1 MADNRIAYGLA
12 KKHGIDTAGMSPR
25 EVWEALKEKGV
36 TKEIAERE
44 YKQGVAAEREKLK
57 KRYGDGIEEAKFIP
71 QASKYSRPKTKHH
84 TNHAKEMN
92 LNEREYVNAAIE
104 FFNGDEGEMYYS
116 KGQNKFYRY
125 DRKTGRLAV
134 VSANGTLHTY
144 YLVKEKLFIKKIK
157 RDGLEEWE
165 KR

>member
-12 KKHGIDTAGMSPR
+12 KKYGIDTAGMSPQ
-25 EVWEALKEKGV
+25 EVWGALKEKGV
-36 TKEIAERE
+36 TKESAERE
-44 YKQGVAAEREKLK
+44 YNQGVAAEREKLE

-134 VSANGTLHTY
+134 VSVDGTLHTY
-144 YLVKEKLFIKKIK
+144 FHTKERLFNKLFHQAGLKK
-157 RDGLEEWE
+157 WE
-165 KR
+165 K